1 MTKVTV
7 QPELKFA
14 PGSLAY
20 LASVAAE
27 NNVTL
32 EDLMVEI
39 LEDCVVDSLA
49 IEARI
54 AEEQA
59 AQDNCQMNIEK
70 QVEEL
75 VYHVGV
81 DQEIDEKLSS

>member
-7 QPELKFA
+7 QPELKFE

-20 LASVAAE
+20 LAGVAAE
-27 NNVTL
+27 NNMTIQ
-32 EDLMVEI
+32 DLMVEI
-39 LEDCVVDSLA
+39 IEDCIVASLA

-59 AQDNCQMNIEK
+59 AQDNYQMNVEK
-70 QVEEL
+70 QVEEA
-75 VYHVGV
+75 
-81 DQEIDEKLSS
+81 SS

>member
-7 QPELKFA
+7 QPKLKFA

-20 LASVAAE
+20 LVGIAAE
-27 NNVTL
+27 NNMTL
-32 EDLMVEI
+32 EDLMVEM
-39 LEDCVVDSLA
+39 LEDCVVASLA

-59 AQDNCQMNIEK
+59 AQDNYQMNVEK
-70 QVEEL
+70 QVEEA
-75 VYHVGV
+75 
-81 DQEIDEKLSS
+81 SS

>member
-7 QPELKFA
+7 QPVLKFA

-27 NNVTL
+27 NNTTL

-39 LEDCVVDSLA
+39 LEDCIVASLA

-54 AEEQA
+54 EEEQA
-59 AQDNCQMNIEK
+59 AQDNYQMNVEK
-70 QVEEL
+70 QVEEA
-75 VYHVGV
+75 
-81 DQEIDEKLSS
+81 SS

>member
-1 MTKVTV
+1 MKKVTV
-7 QPELKFA
+7 QPELKFE

-20 LASVAAE
+20 LAGVAAE
-27 NNVTL
+27 NNMTIQ
-32 EDLMVEI
+32 DLMVEI
-39 LEDCVVDSLA
+39 IEDCIVASLA

-59 AQDNCQMNIEK
+59 AQDNYEMNVEK

>member
-7 QPELKFA
+7 QPELKFE

-20 LASVAAE
+20 LAGVAAE
-27 NNVTL
+27 NNMTIQ
-32 EDLMVEI
+32 ELMVEI
-39 LEDCVVDSLA
+39 IEDCVVASFA

-59 AQDNCQMNIEK
+59 AQDNYQMNVEK
-70 QVEEL
+70 QVEEA
-75 VYHVGV
+75 
-81 DQEIDEKLSS
+81 SS

>member
-7 QPELKFA
+7 QPELKFE

-20 LASVAAE
+20 LAGVAAE
-27 NNVTL
+27 NNMTL
-32 EDLMVEI
+32 QDLMVEI
-39 LEDCVVDSLA
+39 IEDCIVASLA

-59 AQDNCQMNIEK
+59 AQDNYEMNVEK

>member
-20 LASVAAE
+20 LAGVAAE
-27 NNVTL
+27 NNMTL
-32 EDLMVEI
+32 EDLMVDI
-39 LEDCVVDSLA
+39 IEDYIVDFLA
-49 IEARI
+49 VEAQI
-54 AEEQA
+54 AKEQE
-59 AQDNCQMNIEK
+59 AQDNYEMNVEK

-75 VYHVGV
+75 VYHFGV

>member
-20 LASVAAE
+20 LVSVAFE
-27 NNVTL
+27 NNMTL

-39 LEDCVVDSLA
+39 LEDCIVASLA

-54 AEEQA
+54 AEQEA
-59 AQDNCQMNIEK
+59 EQDNHEMNVDK
-70 QVEEL
+70 RVEEL
-75 VYHVGV
+75 VYHMGV
-81 DQEIDEKLSS
+81 DQKIDKKLSS